1 MPNDFKGMAMGILE
15 QIKAHQ
21 DITDEESLISV
32 IQLALQEFTEDIQ
45 PTNAREENWQYKFI

>member
-1 MPNDFKGMAMGILE
+1 MAMGILE